1 MLFLEHLHSRLEAYR
16 LEGTSKIASGVW
28 SAPGAFFWVK
38 AKGVGGAGGVSAVG
52 SPGPYTHI
60 LDTLADIMF
69 FRITPG
75 CRGKCWDTPA
85 RNLGSNETGTAA
97 SRHDTKLSRI
107 WWESLTG
114 AT

>member
-1 MLFLEHLHSRLEAYR
+1 LRGPPKLPL
-16 LEGTSKIASGVW
+16 GSGQLQGL
-28 SAPGAFFWVK
+28 SFGLK
-38 AKGVGGAGGVSAVG
+38 ANGVVVGRAGGVSAVG

-75 CRGKCWDTPA
+75 YRGKCWDTPA

-97 SRHDTKLSRI
+97 SRHDTKLSQI

>member
-1 MLFLEHLHSRLEAYR
+1 M
-16 LEGTSKIASGVW
+16 ASYTTKPERADALMCW
-28 SAPGAFFWVK
+28 LWED
-38 AKGVGGAGGVSAVG
+38 GGWVSAAG
-52 SPGPYTHI
+52 SPGPYTYI